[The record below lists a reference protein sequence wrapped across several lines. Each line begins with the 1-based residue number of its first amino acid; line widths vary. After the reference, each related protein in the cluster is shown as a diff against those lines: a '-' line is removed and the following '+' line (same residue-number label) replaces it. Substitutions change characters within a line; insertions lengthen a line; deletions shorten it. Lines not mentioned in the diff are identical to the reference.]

1 MTEDELELEIE
12 DLEDDEAAPAVVVI
26 DDRPRRSACPIGDHG
41 HEVVPNEKKR
51 GPYDPDYIC
60 VHCKKTKF
68 TGKELEELIAD
79 VLLRQDANRELCRR
93 CHDEDPDSIPY
104 GEETGHVEWKPQYTK
119 EGKDILDEAGDLLY
133 VCYPELICEQ
143 GHKWYLGEGPRR
155 DIRGQNPILFEPH
168 LYNRRRR
175 ELLAAEGVVDPAYT
189 MDRWGKRPTHGLYMR
204 SHPLGRKTNTPEQ
217 RKAHGA
223 GFYK

>member
-1 MTEDELELEIE
+1 MNDDDELEVELEE
-12 DLEDDEAAPAVVVI
+12 DEEPVVVVEAE
-26 DDRPRRSACPIGDHG
+26 RPRRSACPISDSG
-41 HEVVPNEKKR
+41 HDPIPNPKRR
-51 GPYDPDYIC
+51 GPYDPAEYAC
-60 VHCKKTKF
+60 KHCGKTKW
-68 TGKELEELIAD
+68 TNKEVEELITD

-93 CHDEDPDSIPY
+93 CHDKAPESLPY
-104 GEETGHVEWKPQYTK
+104 GEETGHIEWKPQFDK
-119 EGKDILDEAGDLLY
+119 EGNDVLDDNGDLLY
-133 VCYPELICEQ
+133 VGYPELICDE

-155 DIRGQNPILFEPH
+155 DIRGKNPILFESH